1 MGNGNKLYLLVDSG
15 ADISLLKSRNLLG
28 SAEFEPKEK
37 VRVKSVDGSV
47 IETHGSIETKI
58 TECDIEIPFCFQL
71 VGKQIDLKEMEF

>member
-1 MGNGNKLYLLVDSG
+1 M
-15 ADISLLKSRNLLG
+15 G

-58 TECDIEIPFCFQL
+58 TECDIEIPICFQL
-71 VGKQIDLKEMEF
+71 VGKQLDLKEMEF